1 MFHDVSP
8 NFRQKNPKKS
18 EELGC
23 LTAFWPNAT
32 AWRQGPRPARPARP
46 AAIVS
51 APGPLSCSCRRRR
64 CQCRRLGAA
73 PVAPPRK
80 ATWAERRH
88 RFACWTWG
96 DHMGNFKGKP
106 SYGEIMNIGLFTN
119 YLSWE
124 ISWNIIWIFHDII
137 WLIMAHSLIKP
148 MVDHEQYDHKWV
160 V

>member
-1 MFHDVSP
+1 MTFLQISDKKTL
-8 NFRQKNPKKS
+8 KNH

-51 APGPLSCSCRRRR
+51 APGPRSCSCRRRR

-73 PVAPPRK
+73 PAAPPRK

-88 RFACWTWG
+88 RFTCWTWG

-106 SYGEIMNIGLFTN
+106 SYGEIIHWTIHQLLKLGNIME
-119 YLSWE
+119 YHME
-124 ISWNIIWIFHDII
+124 FHDII
-137 WLIMAHSLIKP
+137 WLIMAHNLIKP